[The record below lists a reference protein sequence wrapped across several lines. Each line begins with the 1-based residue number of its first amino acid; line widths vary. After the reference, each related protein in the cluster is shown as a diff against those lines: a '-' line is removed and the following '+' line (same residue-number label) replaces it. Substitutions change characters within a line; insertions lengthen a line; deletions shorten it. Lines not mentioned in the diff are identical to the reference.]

1 MIRRNPTAS
10 RNLNP
15 GGHKYL
21 CRLDLPHLNLFVF
34 PLLPH
39 LRFRELMSP
48 FEWDVFAL
56 SVAERLETGQTQEM
70 PLHAGD
76 RQFDLT
82 ITWHRR
88 DAVNCWISER

>member
-1 MIRRNPTAS
+1 MIRRNPAAS
-10 RNLNP
+10 RNLNT
-15 GGHKYL
+15 GGRKYL
-21 CRLDLPHLNLFVF
+21 CRLDLPHLDLFVF

-56 SVAERLETGQTQEM
+56 SVAECLETGRTQEM
-70 PLHAGD
+70 PVESSGRL
-76 RQFDLT
+76 FDIKLT
-82 ITWHRR
+82 KHRR